1 MNRQFSKDEEQVA
14 KKHTTL
20 DEYQNDC
27 KLDISRRSLP
37 VHDYYSTIHNNPGI
51 DSASGWIQNIWLLV
65 WQCCP
70 EEP

>member
-20 DEYQNDC
+20 DKYQNDC
-27 KLDISRRSLP
+27 KFDIPRRSLP

-51 DSASGWIQNIWLLV
+51 DSVGG
-65 WQCCP
+65 
-70 EEP
+70 